1 VTRGDWRE
9 INDSCCISQLS
20 REKKIKKGK
29 KIRVRKENVTRMEG
43 RGVEIYETRPL
54 PVVLDVG

>member
-1 VTRGDWRE
+1 LYFTTLKG
-9 INDSCCISQLS
+9 
-20 REKKIKKGK
+20 KKIKKGK